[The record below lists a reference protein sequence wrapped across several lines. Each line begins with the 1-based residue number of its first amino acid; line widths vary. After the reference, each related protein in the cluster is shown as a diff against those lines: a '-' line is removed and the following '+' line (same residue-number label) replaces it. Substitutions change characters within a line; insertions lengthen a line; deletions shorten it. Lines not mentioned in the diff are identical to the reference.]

1 MRKSYIMPGKEKPP
15 PELHSGGGFINARE
29 ESV

>member
-1 MRKSYIMPGKEKPP
+1 MEGYNMPGKEKPP
-15 PELHSGGGFINARE
+15 PAIQAGGGFINARE